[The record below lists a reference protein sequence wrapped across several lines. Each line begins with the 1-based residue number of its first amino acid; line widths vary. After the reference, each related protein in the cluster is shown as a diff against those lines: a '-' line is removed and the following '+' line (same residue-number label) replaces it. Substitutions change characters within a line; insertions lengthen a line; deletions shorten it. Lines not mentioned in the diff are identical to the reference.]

1 MLRRRV
7 EARIARILYFI
18 GNGILVI
25 LQKIFWPWK
34 RPHEARNVC
43 VYRIGNIGDVVCAI
57 PAMYSI
63 RHAYPEA
70 RITLLS
76 SPGKKGMSGSDDLL
90 NGVDWLDEII
100 MYYPEDIDTF
110 IKQIRFI
117 WNLRPRKFD
126 VWVELPNDLATM
138 RVLLR
143 NILVAK
149 ISGADWAAGW
159 RLNTIRLWG
168 QAQSEYLVFDNEVTR
183 LLKIVTDYGMDGKPL
198 YPSFLKGSHA
208 ATVDELLRGAGYS
221 SKQIIAIA
229 PGAKRS
235 INRWAADRFVKI
247 GMYLV
252 ERGYAT
258 LVVGGASDKE
268 ICLWIANAV
277 GAESKSVAGRLSLL
291 EISELLRR
299 CCLLISNDSGPQH
312 LAAAVGTPCISLFSS
327 RDIKGKWYPS
337 GSDNVV
343 IQKPVSCHTCF
354 LEECPYDNMC
364 IKLIHVQDVIEVIDR
379 KLRPLP
385 ISTAPRFAS

>member
-1 MLRRRV
+1 MLRHRV

-25 LQKIFWPWK
+25 MQRIFWPWK
-34 RPHEARNVC
+34 RPHTARNVC
-43 VYRIGNIGDVVCAI
+43 VYRIGNIGDIVCAI

-76 SPGKKGMSGSDDLL
+76 SPGKKGMPGSDDLL

-100 MYYPEDIDTF
+100 TYYSEDIGTF
-110 IKQIRFI
+110 IKQFRFI
-117 WNLRPRKFD
+117 WSLRSRKFD

-143 NILVAK
+143 NILAVK
-149 ISGADWAAGW
+149 ITGAGWAAGW
-159 RLNTIRLWG
+159 RLNNIRLWG

-183 LLKIVTDYGMDGKPL
+183 LQKIVTDYWVGGKPL
-198 YPSFLKGSHA
+198 YPSPLKGSHA
-208 ATVDELLRGAGYS
+208 VTVDELLREAGYS

-229 PGAKRS
+229 PGAKRP
-235 INRWAADRFVKI
+235 INRWPAERFAETGK
-247 GMYLV
+247 YLV
-252 ERGYAT
+252 AKGHAIM
-258 LVVGGASDKE
+258 VVGGDSDKE
-268 ICLWIANAV
+268 ICLWIADAV
-277 GAESKSVAGRLSLL
+277 GSESMCVAGRLSLL
-291 EISELLRR
+291 EFSELLER
-299 CCLLISNDSGPQH
+299 CCLLICNDSGPQH

-327 RDIKGKWYPS
+327 WQLKGKWHPF
-337 GSDNVV
+337 GPDNVV
-343 IQKPVSCHTCF
+343 IQKPVACHTCF

-364 IKLIHVQDVIEVIDR
+364 IKLIQVQDVIEAIDR

-385 ISTAPRFAS
+385 ISITPRVAS